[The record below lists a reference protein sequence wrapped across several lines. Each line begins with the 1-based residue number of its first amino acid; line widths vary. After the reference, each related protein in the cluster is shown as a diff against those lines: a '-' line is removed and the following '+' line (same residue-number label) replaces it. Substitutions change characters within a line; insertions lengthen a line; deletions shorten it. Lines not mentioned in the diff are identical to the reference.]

1 MTNKSYEAKVREL
14 EKWVST
20 ERKDILDRKSQ
31 ADYDYRNVKM
41 LISGLNSDRQALSE
55 KIGVSP
61 KRHR

>member
-1 MTNKSYEAKVREL
+1 M
-14 EKWVST
+14 EKWVSA
-20 ERKDILDRKSQ
+20 ERNDILDRKSQ

-41 LISGLNSDRQALSE
+41 LISGLNSDKQAISD